1 MSLEKLNLSLFVDG
15 NIDAKINV
23 NKLDVELNAVTI
35 GVSVEFIEVWCEYF
49 PMKYWKKY
57 DWMI

>member
-1 MSLEKLNLSLFVDG
+1 MSLEKLNLSLLVDG

-35 GVSVEFIEVWCEYF
+35 GVSVEFIEV
-49 PMKYWKKY
+49 
-57 DWMI
+57 